1 VQIEVVLGEK
11 LHALFGTAPAT
22 STHFDGWF
30 LFLILGSFGLHDRYR
45 IGKEKQKKLRWH
57 TRSIL

>member
-11 LHALFGTAPAT
+11 LQALFGTAPAT

-45 IGKEKQKKLRWH
+45 IGKEKQK
-57 TRSIL
+57 S